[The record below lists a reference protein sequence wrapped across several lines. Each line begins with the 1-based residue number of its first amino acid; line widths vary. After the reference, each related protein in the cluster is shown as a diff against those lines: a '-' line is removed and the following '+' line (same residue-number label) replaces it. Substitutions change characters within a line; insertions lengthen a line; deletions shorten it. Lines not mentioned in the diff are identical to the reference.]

1 MPNLIIYVLLCFIH
15 YKLFF
20 PNFFFMNSPT
30 KKILNV
36 KYKKNIF
43 SLSKEE
49 LWNCKHEEYT
59 KEFCDRKGKFLFM
72 DQNNV

>member
-1 MPNLIIYVLLCFIH
+1 MLHSLQIIFSQ
-15 YKLFF
+15 
-20 PNFFFMNSPT
+20 FFFYEFSQ
-30 KKILNV
+30 KKFLNV